1 MTREGSHKHHTPHG
15 KRRVSLTVGVLI
27 LLLMVGFFILWSGKA
42 TAPQHDTGQQNTSQ
56 DTKKTEPEAKL
67 PIRDLQPIID
77 AWVATQ
83 SATYSI
89 VVHDIANDK
98 TIGSHLPDESYFA
111 ASLYKLFV
119 AYLALMDFEDGVQNP
134 DQVISSGQTRKQCV
148 DKMIRSSDSPCGEA
162 MMAAM
167 GRTTIDAR
175 LKDLGMTGTSFAA
188 ITTSAADINLIL
200 KLIATKQHLGDA
212 STDFLRDA
220 MFDQPAMYR
229 LGLAKGAP
237 NAKVFS
243 KVGWNE
249 QANYHDV
256 GIMQLSDGRE
266 YLVSILSQGNG
277 RSAPL
282 AELSGKIYA
291 ELTR

>member
-1 MTREGSHKHHTPHG
+1 MRHGSHRTQKPLV
-15 KRRVSLTVGVLI
+15 KRIALI
-27 LLLMVGFFILWSGKA
+27 FAFLVAVALLIAGWTLLWSGKA
-42 TAPQHDTGQQNTSQ
+42 TAPLQENVPQASKQEPPE
-56 DTKKTEPEAKL
+56 TKPEQTIPVK
-67 PIRDLQPIID
+67 DLQPTID
-77 AWVATQ
+77 AWVAAQ

-89 VVHDIANDK
+89 VVHDVANNK
-98 TIGSHLPDESYFA
+98 TIGSHLPDRSYFA

-119 AYLALMDFEDGVQNP
+119 AYLALMDFEDGTQNP
-134 DQVISSGQTRKQCV
+134 DQVILSGQTRKQCV

-167 GRTTIDAR
+167 GRTSIDTR
-175 LKDLGMTGTSFAA
+175 LKELGVTKTSFAA
-188 ITTSAADINLIL
+188 LTTSAADINLIL
-200 KLIATKQHLGDA
+200 KLIATEAHLGDA

-220 MFDQPAMYR
+220 MFDQPTMYR

-237 NAKVFS
+237 NAKMFS

-249 QANYHDV
+249 QTNYHDV
-256 GIMQLSDGRE
+256 GIMRLADGRE